1 MAKKNRMKNGLD
13 SLFDDSAFSDETSE
27 NSDSIKMVRVS
38 LLEPNKDQPRRKF
51 DEKKLAELSQNIA
64 EHGVLQPILVRPLDN
79 GGYQI
84 VAGERRW
91 RAARMADVKEVPVY
105 IRELSDIEVAQL
117 ALVENLQRENL
128 NPIEEAEG
136 YQRLAENFNMTH
148 ESIAKSVGKSR
159 SQISNSLRL
168 LKLDEYVQKFLAD
181 EKLSSGHGKIL
192 AGLESHDDQVMLADK
207 AVNEGLSV
215 RELEKCTGEYLKS
228 IEDVK
233 TKAKKKPVRKKN
245 NYLTEA
251 KIALEQS
258 YGRRFDFI
266 EEKNGRVQM
275 RVYFDNLND
284 FKDEMDKFNR

>member
-1 MAKKNRMKNGLD
+1 MAKKSRMKNGLD
-13 SLFDDSAFSDETSE
+13 SLFDDSAFSEDVR
-27 NSDSIKMVRVS
+27 NDGDSIKMVRVS

-51 DEKKLAELSQNIA
+51 DEQKLAELSKNIA

-91 RAARMADVKEVPVY
+91 RAARMAEVKEVPVY

-136 YQRLAENFNMTH
+136 YQRLADNFHMTH
-148 ESIAKSVGKSR
+148 ENIAKSVGKSR

-168 LKLDEYVQKFLAD
+168 LKLDEHVKKILAD
-181 EKLSSGHGKIL
+181 EKLSLGHGKIL
-192 AGLESHDDQVMLADK
+192 AGLENHDDQIMLADK

-215 RELEKCTGEYLKS
+215 RELEKCTSEYLQE
-228 IEDVK
+228 IENTK
-233 TKAKKKPVRKKN
+233 TKTKKKTVKKKN
-245 NYLTEA
+245 NFLTEA
-251 KIALEQS
+251 KIALEQT
-258 YGRRFDFI
+258 YGRRFDFA
-266 EEKNGRVQM
+266 EDKNGRVQM
-275 RVYFDNLND
+275 KVYFDSLDD
-284 FKDEMDKFNR
+284 FKDEMNKLNS